1 MSFNVGFYGNSGR
14 IHGHPRS
21 ILNASPNSSC
31 YDDINHEQHKWDNKQ
46 ALMFE
51 YERNQDLVFKLTDE
65 VKKTVNESMES
76 VISGLRNEVTEL
88 RSELASIKKEET
100 SRCCVSKQGRF
111 LKVLLVS
118 LVLTLNVIHKVF
130 LFIDLGIKKLK
141 TNLMG
146 VNCEYHNNRY
156 C

>member
-1 MSFNVGFYGNSGR
+1 MTLYKFHQYDVRMRIHSHVHVTMHLAYHEWRLVDIVDGYAFLMSFNAGFYGNSGR

-31 YDDINHEQHKWDNKQ
+31 YDDINHEQHEWDNRR

-65 VKKTVNESMES
+65 VKKTMNESMES

-100 SRCCVSKQGRF
+100 SRCCV
-111 LKVLLVS
+111 
-118 LVLTLNVIHKVF
+118 
-130 LFIDLGIKKLK
+130 
-141 TNLMG
+141 
-146 VNCEYHNNRY
+146 
-156 C
+156 